1 MTQKITLNKM
11 IKLPVMSF
19 DKYILRPVKEEDAYD
34 YFEIGKDEETV
45 KYLSWYAFK
54 NVSEAFTH
62 FNYLYFSENFSND
75 PQGYA
80 IVDVETN
87 KMIGVIDFHTFNK
100 VLKTAHIG
108 YLLHKDYWG
117 LGIIT
122 ESLRLMTEVGF
133 EHLNLR
139 KIYIK
144 SIKENLA
151 SRRVCEK
158 NNFKLTNIRKID
170 YYHKKTNTYHYVY
183 KYVLERK
190 SYYDSKTNRN
200 L

>member
-1 MTQKITLNKM
+1 M
-11 IKLPVMSF
+11 IKLPVKSF
-19 DKYILRPVKEEDAYD
+19 ANYILRPVKEEDAID
-34 YFEIGKDEETV
+34 YFEIGQDEETV

-54 NVSEAFTH
+54 HLDEAFIH
-62 FNYLYFSENFSND
+62 FNYLYFSEDYAND

-80 IVDVETN
+80 IVDTKTN

-100 VLKTAHIG
+100 ILKTAHIG
-108 YLLHKDYWG
+108 YLLHRDYWG

-122 ESLRLMTEVGF
+122 KALELMIEVGF
-133 EHLNLR
+133 DFLKLR
-139 KIYIK
+139 KIYVK
-144 SIKENLA
+144 SIKENYA

-158 NNFKLTNIRKID
+158 NNFKLVSVRKID
-170 YYHKKTNTYHYVY
+170 YYHEKTNTYHDVY

-200 L
+200 LWFITRGNK